1 MLAAAIALPGMS
13 GAAWAGG
20 SDDFVCS
27 NAMLRGNYAFSVL
40 TVTTTPGVPNV
51 VVVLGTFDGR
61 GGYTQIDYLGDG
73 LLMTPPLDP
82 LSNWSDRPLQCKTG
96 LPRLPNDRS
105 RRRGDRHERLC
116 DQQWR
121 PFVPWYRRGA
131 HGVRNTGARAE

>member
-27 NAMLRGNYAFSVL
+27 NATLRGNYAFSVL

-73 LLMTPPLDP
+73 LLMTPPSTHFRTGQTGTYNVNRDCTGFQTIDLGGGAIVTNAFVI
-82 LSNWSDRPLQCKTG
+82 SNG
-96 LPRLPNDRS
+96 GRS
-105 RRRGDRHERLC
+105 
-116 DQQWR
+116 
-121 PFVPWYRRGA
+121 F
-131 HGVRNTGARAE
+131 HGIVAELTV